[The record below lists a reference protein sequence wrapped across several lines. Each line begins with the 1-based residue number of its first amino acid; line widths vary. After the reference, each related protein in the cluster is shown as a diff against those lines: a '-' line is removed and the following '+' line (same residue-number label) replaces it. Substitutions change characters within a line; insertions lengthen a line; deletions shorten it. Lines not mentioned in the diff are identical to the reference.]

1 MSISTDIR
9 RFAENVVRDA
19 KKEALSKFKK
29 PTGALLNSIK
39 FTPFTQGKNIEGVE
53 FEMLDYGPYKDAG
66 VFGANPSLV
75 KNGKQKGK
83 KTNSVLLG
91 NREKFAYKTLRPP
104 MQSLRAYVK
113 KNNIRFRTP
122 KGESGG
128 GQFRAGGYTTIAF
141 WMAKRIYAQG
151 LAPTLFFTK
160 PFIKHFEGLPDEV
173 AEQFSQQLE
182 QQLKKK

>member
-1 MSISTDIR
+1 MLSPEIR

-19 KKEALSKFKK
+19 KREALSKFSKG
-29 PTGALLNSIK
+29 TGKLANSITFK
-39 FTPFTQGKNIEGVE
+39 PFTQGKNIEGVS
-53 FEMLDYGPYKDAG
+53 FEMEDYGPYKDAG

-91 NREKFAYKTLRPP
+91 NRDKFQYKSLRPP
-104 MQSLRAYVK
+104 MQSLRNYVQANK
-113 KNNIRFRTP
+113 IRFRTP

-128 GQFRAGGYTTIAF
+128 GQFRAGSYTTIAY

-160 PFIKHFEGLPDEV
+160 PFIKHFQDLPDEI
-173 AEQFSQQLE
+173 AEQFAEQLE
-182 QQLKKK
+182 KQLKKE